1 MVNGVER
8 ILTNRFMGD
17 VPKHLTERK
26 LRSPLSRALRE
37 KYGRRNLRVIAGDTI
52 KVIQGEYSGIEG
64 KVEKVNMRRGSLAIE
79 GIQREKVRGGN
90 VKVEINSTNVVITDL
105 DLDDKYRQTLIQR
118 IHAPEKKNPTKKK
131 ARIKKQDKR
140 HATSNRKPTN
150 KGEEY

>member
-1 MVNGVER
+1 
-8 ILTNRFMGD
+8 LTNRLIGI
-17 VPKHLTERK
+17 VPKNLTERK

-52 KVIQGEYSGIEG
+52 KVIRGEYSGIEG
-64 KVEKVNMRRGSLAIE
+64 KVEKVNMKRGSLAIE

-118 IHAPEKKNPTKKK
+118 VHEPEKKNPSEKRPR
-131 ARIKKQDKR
+131 ARKDTKR
-140 HATSNRKPTN
+140 HITN
-150 KGEEY
+150 KRKSKAKGGEK

>member
-1 MVNGVER
+1 M
-8 ILTNRFMGD
+8 TNRLIGV

-52 KVIQGEYSGIEG
+52 KVIRGEYSGIEG
-64 KVEKVNMRRGSLAIE
+64 KVEKINMRRGSLAIE

-105 DLDDKYRQTLIQR
+105 DLDDKYRQALIQR
-118 IHAPEKKNPTKKK
+118 IHEPGKKNPSETKSRTRKQSK
-131 ARIKKQDKR
+131 RRSTNNGKIK
-140 HATSNRKPTN
+140 P
-150 KGEEY
+150 KGGEK